1 MLVPQEQLQT
11 MPVKRDP
18 NATPKKEILKNH
30 VSVQQKNPLIDP
42 EVNFYAHKLLE
53 MEERLVKIEK
63 YLRRSEENQTRIMEE
78 NRILRHEVI
87 KVRKTIS
94 QNFQKFSFFCLIYF

>member
-1 MLVPQEQLQT
+1 MMLVPQEQLQN

-18 NATPKKEILKNH
+18 SPKKEILKNH
-30 VSVQQKNPLIDP
+30 VSVPQKNPHIDP

-87 KVRKTIS
+87 KVRKI
-94 QNFQKFSFFCLIYF
+94 NPRNIQKFPIFCLIYF